1 MKMKLSNI
9 NVICRLVIQSFANRK
24 PYSSICKQSRFHNQT
39 SRSYCESQC
48 SDTIF
53 ALSSGHGKCGVAVI
67 RVSGPRSASSLKM
80 ICETERLPKPRFAHL
95 KKLFN
100 PVTVEP
106 IDKGLVIW
114 FPGPDSF
121 TGEDCT
127 EYHVHGG
134 PAVVTEMAKVLGSLD
149 GVRPAE
155 AGEFTK
161 RAFSNGKLDLTEV
174 EGLGDLIH
182 AETEAQ
188 RKQALRQMDGELSKL
203 YTTWR
208 KQIIKHTA
216 SVEAYIDFAEEDN
229 IEDDVLDQVNIGV
242 EQLLTELENHL
253 KDKRQGEILRSGVQV
268 AIVGEPNVGK
278 SSLLNSVCQRPAAIV
293 SPLAGTTR
301 DVVETGVNIGGYPV
315 LLSDT
320 AGLRETH
327 DTVEKEGVRRALNRA
342 QQADIKVL
350 MMDCDSTQH
359 IGKEIS
365 YFILQHIND
374 LGISLKSED
383 DLQNTNSSV
392 DEHDVTDKQYLFENY
407 ILVFNKIDKLAKDD
421 FIKLKAVT
429 HQCDITSCMISCES
443 GEGMDEF
450 VTLLKT
456 KVAQICG
463 NPLAGS
469 PSLTQTRH
477 RQHIQACIGHLK
489 QYQEHCGDVVIAAY
503 SLQNAARE
511 IGKITGKITSEDIL
525 DVIFRDF
532 CIGK

>member
-1 MKMKLSNI
+1 MKFQISVMCKIVARPLHTYTQCFYSARYKLS
-9 NVICRLVIQSFANRK
+9 CGHYRTSCSF
-24 PYSSICKQSRFHNQT
+24 SEFHHF
-39 SRSYCESQC
+39 
-48 SDTIF
+48 DTIF

-80 ICETERLPKPRFAHL
+80 LCKTEELPRPRFAHL
-95 KKLFN
+95 RKLFN
-100 PVTVEP
+100 PVTFEP

-134 PAVVTEMAKVLGSLD
+134 QAVITEMANVLGSLE
-149 GVRPAE
+149 GVRHAE

-161 RAFSNGKLDLTEV
+161 RAFANGKLDLTEV

-188 RKQALRQMDGELSKL
+188 RKQALRQMDGELSRL
-203 YTTWR
+203 YTSWR
-208 KQIIKHTA
+208 KQIIKYTA
-216 SVEAYIDFAEEDN
+216 NLEAYIDFAEDDN
-229 IEDDVLDQVNIGV
+229 IEDHVVNQVHIGV
-242 EQLLTELENHL
+242 EQLLSELEDHL
-253 KDKRQGEILRSGVQV
+253 RDKRQGEILRSGVQV

-320 AGLRETH
+320 AGLRETQ
-327 DTVEKEGVRRALNRA
+327 DTVEMEGVKRALQRA

-350 MMDCDSTQH
+350 MMDSNFNHNAGMELSSLVFHH
-359 IGKEIS
+359 IS
-365 YFILQHIND
+365 D
-374 LGISLKSED
+374 LGISPISDVEN
-383 DLQNTNSSV
+383 QIENNYVNTL
-392 DEHDVTDKQYLFENY
+392 DNY
-407 ILVFNKIDKLAKDD
+407 ILVFNKIDRLSKDD
-421 FIKLKAVT
+421 FMKLKT
-429 HQCDITSCMISCES
+429 IMDGCELTSCMISCES
-443 GEGMDEF
+443 GEGLDDF
-450 VTLLKT
+450 VKILET
-456 KVAQICG
+456 KVAQRCG

-477 RQHIQACIGHLK
+477 RQHIQACVGHLK
-489 QYQEHCGDVVIAAY
+489 QYQQLSDDVVIAAY
-503 SLQNAARE
+503 NLQNAARE
-511 IGKITGKITSEDIL
+511 IGKITGKITSEEIL

>member
-1 MKMKLSNI
+1 MKVSFHGLYK
-9 NVICRLVIQSFANRK
+9 LVIQSFPNSQHVLLLK
-24 PYSSICKQSRFHNQT
+24 
-39 SRSYCESQC
+39 RSKISCCRYRIFCSQC

-53 ALSSGHGKCGVAVI
+53 ALSSGHEKCGVAVI
-67 RVSGPRSASSLKM
+67 RVSGPRSESSLKAL
-80 ICETERLPKPRFAHL
+80 CRTEKLPKPRFTHL
-95 KKLFN
+95 RKLFN
-100 PVTVEP
+100 PVTLEP

-134 PAVVTEMAKVLGSLD
+134 QAVITEMANVLGGLD
-149 GVRPAE
+149 GFRHAE

-161 RAFSNGKLDLTEV
+161 RAFTNGKLDLTEV

-188 RKQALRQMDGELSKL
+188 RKQALRQMDGELSRM

-208 KQIIKHTA
+208 KQIISYTA

-229 IEDDVLDQVNIGV
+229 IEDDVLNQVNIGI
-242 EQLLTELENHL
+242 EQLLSELESHL
-253 KDKRQGEILRSGVQV
+253 RDNRQGEILRSGVQV

-320 AGLRETH
+320 AGLRETQ
-327 DTVEKEGVRRALNRA
+327 DSIEKEGVRRALHRA

-350 MMDCDSTQH
+350 MMDCDLNQNAK
-359 IGKEIS
+359 KELS
-365 YFILQHIND
+365 SFILQRITD
-374 LGISLKSED
+374 LGIALTSDVEGQTGNCSTKENDSTELK
-383 DLQNTNSSV
+383 NI
-392 DEHDVTDKQYLFENY
+392 FENY
-407 ILVFNKIDKLAKDD
+407 VLVFNKMDKLSKEEV
-421 FIKLKAVT
+421 IKLQTVT
-429 HQCDITSCMISCES
+429 DLCDITSCIISCES
-443 GEGMDEF
+443 GEGLDDF
-450 VTLLKT
+450 VTLLKE
-456 KVAQICG
+456 KVAKICG

-477 RQHIQACIGHLK
+477 RQHLQACVSHLH
-489 QYQEHCGDVVIAAY
+489 QYQKQPEDVVIAAF

>member
-1 MKMKLSNI
+1 MRFNTVKVIYAMVTRSILINRPSHSKWHKLA
-9 NVICRLVIQSFANRK
+9 R
-24 PYSSICKQSRFHNQT
+24 
-39 SRSYCESQC
+39 SRSFS

-67 RVSGPRSASSLKM
+67 RVSGPRSACSLKAL
-80 ICETERLPKPRFAHL
+80 CKTEQLPTPRYAQL

-100 PVTVEP
+100 PVTFEP

-134 PAVVTEMAKVLGSLD
+134 PAVVTEMANVLGSLD
-149 GVRPAE
+149 GVRHAE

-161 RAFSNGKLDLTEV
+161 RAFMNGKLDLTEV

-203 YTTWR
+203 YMTWR
-208 KQIIKHTA
+208 KQIIKFTA
-216 SVEAYIDFAEEDN
+216 DVEAYIDFAEEDN
-229 IEDDVLDQVNIGV
+229 IEEDVLHQVNIGI
-242 EQLLTELENHL
+242 EQLLSELDHHL

-268 AIVGEPNVGK
+268 TIIGEPNVGK

-293 SPLAGTTR
+293 SPIAGTTR

-320 AGLRETH
+320 AGLRETQ
-327 DTVEKEGVRRALNRA
+327 DIVEKEGVRRALNRA

-350 MMDCDSTQH
+350 MMDCHLEQQPEKDLSSFVHQH
-359 IGKEIS
+359 IS
-365 YFILQHIND
+365 D
-374 LGISLKSED
+374 LGILLNSED
-383 DLQNTNSSV
+383 ESQTETCSITNK
-392 DEHDVTDKQYLFENY
+392 EHLFENY
-407 ILVFNKIDKLAKDD
+407 ILVFNKIDQLPKDD
-421 FIKLKAVT
+421 FVRLKAIT
-429 HQCDITSCMISCES
+429 EHCDLTTCMVSCVS
-443 GEGMDEF
+443 GYGVDKF

-477 RQHIQACIGHLK
+477 RQHIQACVGHLR
-489 QYQEHCGDVVIAAY
+489 QFQLHSENVVIAAF

-511 IGKITGKITSEDIL
+511 IGKITGKITSEEIL